1 MKKLTAIIIMLLLLP
16 MSAVYAQ
23 HTEDTE
29 HEPVYF
35 IITSTTNKNISE
47 GISRSSLKRDEV
59 YENDE
64 PIFFTY
70 RSKSKNVR
78 VSFLHVDYNLYQIGK
93 EREIYWN
100 DSMEI
105 RTEPATFID
114 NNPVIDME
122 QLFDAL
128 TKEEIWEY
136 SEGLQNKRVYII
148 DRNPEFG
155 EANNETVRLIQVI
168 LTSNNRPQNPLIIVN
183 E

>member
-1 MKKLTAIIIMLLLLP
+1 MLLLLP

-23 HTEDTE
+23 QHTEDTE
-29 HEPVYF
+29 HEPIYF
-35 IITSTTNKNISE
+35 IITSTTNENISE
-47 GISRSSLKRDEV
+47 GIYRSTRPRNEV
-59 YENDE
+59 YHNSI

-70 RSKSKNVR
+70 RSKSKDVR

-105 RTEPATFID
+105 RTEPATFIE

-136 SEGLQNKRVYII
+136 SESLQNKRVYII
-148 DRNPEFG
+148 DRNPDFG
-155 EANNETVRLIQVI
+155 EVNYGTVKLIQVI
-168 LTSNNRPQNPLIIVN
+168 LTSNNRPQRSLIIVN